1 MGGVRIKFNEQELL
15 KAVKDLKSGDKSALD
30 VLYKLT
36 YKKVYFFSLSIT
48 NDSEITKD
56 IVQEIYLLVLKYIN
70 SLKDEKLFI
79 AWLNKITYN
88 TTIKE
93 LEKANKRPINISEQE
108 LQLKLIDENNPM
120 IIYIE
125 NESVIEIM
133 KSILGL
139 KEKYRT
145 VIMLKYIE
153 NYSIKEIAE
162 ILDCPEGTV
171 KSRLNA
177 AKLALKKELSKNHS
191 KILFILAFS
200 ILVSTVLNKFTV
212 VGTRDINNS
221 SSLSNY
227 LWNIIHL
234 IIVVIL
240 LVNVIPI
247 TNYIDSNRTIEG
259 IQIIEKSIEFK
270 YN

>member
-1 MGGVRIKFNEQELL
+1 MGGVSIKFNEQELL
-15 KAVKDLKSGDKSALD
+15 KAVKDLKSGDKAALD

-48 NDSEITKD
+48 NDPEITKD
-56 IVQEIYLLVLKYIN
+56 IVHEVYLLVLKYIN

-88 TTIKE
+88 ATIKE
-93 LEKANKRPINISEQE
+93 LEKENKRPINISEQE

-125 NESVIEIM
+125 NESKIEVM
-133 KSILGL
+133 KTILGL

-145 VIMLKYIE
+145 VIVLKYID

-162 ILDCPEGTV
+162 ILECPEGTV

-177 AKLALKKELSKNHS
+177 AKSALKKELSKNHN
-191 KILFILAFS
+191 KVLFVLAFS
-200 ILVSTVLNKFTV
+200 ILISTVLSKFTV
-212 VGTRDINNS
+212 CGNGNINNS
-221 SSLSNY
+221 SSLKNY
-227 LWNIIHL
+227 LLNVIYIL
-234 IIVVIL
+234 VISIV
-240 LVNVIPI
+240 LVSVIPI
-247 TNYIDSNRTIEG
+247 ANSVNDNRTIEVME
-259 IQIIEKSIEFK
+259 IIDESIEFK
-270 YN
+270 YD